1 MEGPETVLWLSE
13 LETPYQKKGFETGQG
28 QVKLFFSLGSCSPQ
42 EVQASQGGS
51 RRSGRCEVASLGGGA
66 AGLGAVAELELEPGN
81 SDGGL
86 GTLHSALAAALGSFC
101 LKKAFGLKAPR
112 ERGVSSKALVSHHGE
127 AQECRGTL

>member
-66 AGLGAVAELELEPGN
+66 AGLGAVAELELEFRSPG
-81 SDGGL
+81 
-86 GTLHSALAAALGSFC
+86 TW
-101 LKKAFGLKAPR
+101 
-112 ERGVSSKALVSHHGE
+112 GE
-127 AQECRGTL
+127 AFSFITLSSFP